1 MSMKKLIQNYWW
13 AMFVI
18 GICLLVLVVF
28 FIVRLT
34 TIPTTSK
41 SESFFSYMST
51 SSEELDSQNDEEASL
66 WVDVKGAVISPCMYQ
81 GETSMRVW
89 DIIQLAGGVKE
100 NADTKQVNYSL
111 KIEDQMVIYVPEK
124 GEELSEE
131 MLKKGEVTDVI
142 TKQENQQQKINL
154 NQATEQELQNLTG
167 IGQKK
172 AQEII
177 RYRQENDGFKTIDE
191 IKNISGI
198 GEKTFEKLI
207 DSITI

>member
-1 MSMKKLIQNYWW
+1 
-13 AMFVI
+13 
-18 GICLLVLVVF
+18 
-28 FIVRLT
+28 
-34 TIPTTSK
+34 
-41 SESFFSYMST
+41 
-51 SSEELDSQNDEEASL
+51 
-66 WVDVKGAVISPCMYQ
+66 MYQ

-172 AQEII
+172 HKKLFVIGKKMM
-177 RYRQENDGFKTIDE
+177 YLRQLMKLKIYLVLERKPL
-191 IKNISGI
+191 KN
-198 GEKTFEKLI
+198 
-207 DSITI
+207 